1 MSRPSPEV
9 EELKARGN
17 ALYQRG
23 KYGAAI
29 ETYTEAITLCPRW
42 LPLIL
47 NRALC
52 HRKKKLWAAVKAD
65 CLTALDIDRDSIK
78 ANYMLGLSL
87 IAERRYAPAIQRL
100 TKALECAREK
110 DATMQDE
117 IWRELARAKYLE
129 WELLAAERARRWD
142 ALEAKL
148 GPAMEE
154 GAGGVDG
161 EGGGA
166 DEGAERIEDDR
177 MDVDDDDA
185 VVDLTRADDEDAAA
199 PRDDTAVSSRRPGGG
214 LAGGTNAPVSVSL
227 SFSAEERETLRE
239 LFRIARR
246 RDDRSEDPP
255 DCFCCKLTLEVFRDP
270 VTCPSGHSYERSA
283 VTTHLRVVGTFDPV
297 TREPMT
303 EKDLRPNI
311 WLRNAAHE
319 WLNAHAWAYADIVK
333 PDAPLGGED

>member
-148 GPAMEE
+148 GPAMAQE
-154 GAGGVDG
+154 GGGGVEG
-161 EGGGA
+161 EGGCRRGC
-166 DEGAERIEDDR
+166 
-177 MDVDDDDA
+177 
-185 VVDLTRADDEDAAA
+185 RADRGR
-199 PRDDTAVSSRRPGGG
+199 PHGRRRRRRGGG
-214 LAGGTNAPVSVSL
+214 PDARRRRRHSCAARRHSCVESSDRRWWWWRAVSVSL

-270 VTCPSGHSYERSA
+270 VVCPSGHSYERSA
-283 VTTHLRVVGTFDPV
+283 VTTHLRVVGKFDPV

>member
-65 CLTALDIDRDSIK
+65 CLTALDIHRDSIK

-154 GAGGVDG
+154 GGGGVEG
-161 EGGGA
+161 ERVGV

-185 VVDLTRADDEDAAA
+185 VVDLTRADDEDTAV

-214 LAGGTNAPVSVSL
+214 LAGSSGGAPVSLSPSPRRRGRRFASCFGSL
-227 SFSAEERETLRE
+227 AGATT
-239 LFRIARR
+239 ARR
-246 RDDRSEDPP
+246 TRR
-255 DCFCCKLTLEVFRDP
+255 TV
-270 VTCPSGHSYERSA
+270 SA
-283 VTTHLRVVGTFDPV
+283 
-297 TREPMT
+297 
-303 EKDLRPNI
+303 
-311 WLRNAAHE
+311 AS
-319 WLNAHAWAYADIVK
+319 
-333 PDAPLGGED
+333 

>member
-148 GPAMEE
+148 GPAMAE
-154 GAGGVDG
+154 GGGGVEG

-177 MDVDDDDA
+177 MDVDDDEKA
-185 VVDLTRADDEDAAA
+185 VVDLTRADDDDEDE
-199 PRDDTAVSSRRPGGG
+199 SRRPGG
-214 LAGGTNAPVSVSL
+214 LAGGCRAPVSL
-227 SFSAEERETLRE
+227 SAEERETLRE

-246 RDDRSEDPP
+246 RDDRAEDPP

-270 VTCPSGHSYERSA
+270 VVCPSGHSYERSA
-283 VTTHLRVVGTFDPV
+283 VTTHLRVVGRFDPV